1 MTWLA
6 LFFAVWTAL
15 KNPGCTVL
23 LFSRRDKEAVEL
35 LTRVKGIC
43 SRLPSHLFPGAATP
57 DNDHAYQLA
66 NGSRVLCFPT
76 TAGDSYTAKLVIV
89 DEADLTPD
97 LKRLMGAVK
106 PTIDAGGS
114 MLLLSR
120 VDKTKPMSPFKQ
132 IFISAGDSDWHPT
145 FLPWSARPDRG
156 AAWYE
161 KQKRDCLA
169 RTGALDQ
176 LHEQYPST
184 ADEALAPNQLDKR
197 IPIEWIVAQSVEMA
211 PTHSIEWP
219 GVRFFADPIGE
230 RRYVIGADPAE
241 GNPNSD
247 DSAAVVLDLDTGE
260 QVAEIQGKIEISVFA
275 SMLHKLSQYYHN
287 AWMMVERNNHGHA
300 VIEALREAGGRLLT
314 GDDNKL
320 GWLSSGRS
328 KVLAYDNLLEA
339 LRDGVCW
346 IRSVVTRAQLASI
359 EGGSLSAPNGL
370 HDDLAY
376 AYVLAVLALSHPHA
390 TRKPVRIG

>member
-6 LFFAVWTAL
+6 LFFAVHTAL
-15 KNPGCTVL
+15 ASPGCTVL
-23 LFSRRDKEAVEL
+23 LFSRRDQEAVEL
-35 LTRVKGIC
+35 LTRVKGIYK
-43 SRLPSHLFPGAATP
+43 RLPEALQPGTVV
-57 DNDHAYQLA
+57 DNDHVFQLST
-66 NGSRVLCFPT
+66 GSRVLCFPT
-76 TAGDSYTAKLVIV
+76 TAGDSYTAKLAIV

-120 VDKTKPMSPFKQ
+120 VDKSKPRSPFKQ
-132 IFISAGDSDWHPT
+132 IYITAGDSEWHPT

-176 LHEQYPST
+176 LYEQYPST
-184 ADEALAPNQLDKR
+184 PDEALAPNQLDKR
-197 IPIEWIVAQSVEMA
+197 IPIEWLVAQSVETA
-211 PTHSIEWP
+211 PMHSVEWP
-219 GVRFFADPIGE
+219 MVRFYADPVGE

-275 SMLHKLSQYYHN
+275 DLLSKLAKHYHD
-287 AWMMVERNNHGHA
+287 ASLMVERNNHGHA
-300 VIEALREAGGRLLT
+300 VIEALREMNARILT
-314 GDDNKL
+314 GHDGKL
-320 GWLSSGRS
+320 GWLSSGRG
-328 KVLAYDNLLEA
+328 KVLAYDTFLEV
-339 LRDGVCW
+339 LRDGGCW
-346 IRSVVTRAQLASI
+346 LRSAVTRSQLASI
-359 EGGSLSAPNGL
+359 EGGTLSAPAGL

-376 AYVLAVLALSHPHA
+376 AYILAVMALSHPHA
-390 TRKPVRIG
+390 KRKPVRIG